1 MKQTII
7 QLTPN
12 PPYDF
17 YLIAAYAT
25 YFQGRYAAD
34 HFHGGVYQRLMD
46 FRGSLCLVNVRSIGS
61 VDAPSLEVTLKG
73 SVLSEKIVSEAR
85 IQVARLLGID
95 QELEPFYRMAL
106 KDPVLN
112 PLVKMLRGL
121 HIPQTLSLWEGLVLA
136 ILGQQVSSHV
146 ARIMR
151 NSLVE
156 NYGLALK
163 ESGVIYH
170 IFPRP
175 ETLVEA
181 GLEDLYSIKLS
192 KRKAQYLFDIAASLT
207 SQERELDSL
216 RSLPDEEAVRTLT
229 EIRGVGPWTAHWLLI
244 RGLGRPDAFP
254 HGDLALRRTMGRL
267 FNNES
272 LFQPE
277 EALNY
282 SYRWSPF
289 RSYVTTYLFAAIR
302 SIAAIETVS
311 PNMCISKNILGW
323 PMKSPEDLN
332 VTIPSKICGRVS
344 KKPTAP
350 TRKISKPS
358 KNQKS

>member
-1 MKQTII
+1 MKKTII
-7 QLTPN
+7 QLTPI

-17 YLIAAYAT
+17 ALVAAYAT

-34 HFHGGVYQRLMD
+34 HFQDRVYRRLLEI
-46 FRGSLCLVNVRSIGS
+46 RGRLCLVKVRSIGS
-61 VDAPSLEVTLKG
+61 VDAPSLEMTLKCN
-73 SVLSEKIVSEAR
+73 VLSEKIVSEAR
-85 IQVARLLGID
+85 IKVAHLLGTE
-95 QELEPFYRMAL
+95 QELEPFYRMVL

-112 PLVKMLRGL
+112 PIVKNLRGL

-151 NSLVE
+151 NGLVE
-156 NYGLALK
+156 RYGLALK
-163 ESGVIYH
+163 ESGETYR

-175 ETLVEA
+175 EALVEA
-181 GLEDLYSIKLS
+181 GLEELYAIKLS
-192 KRKAQYLFDIAASLT
+192 KRKARYIFDIAAALA
-207 SQERELDSL
+207 SQERDLDSL
-216 RSLPDEEAVRTLT
+216 RSLPDEEVVRKLM
-229 EIRGVGPWTAHWLLI
+229 EIRGVGPWTAHWILI

-254 HGDLALRRTMGRL
+254 HGDLALRRTMGHL

-272 LFQPE
+272 IFEPE

-302 SIAAIETVS
+302 SMAASEKVS
-311 PNMCISKNILGW
+311 PNVHI
-323 PMKSPEDLN
+323 
-332 VTIPSKICGRVS
+332 
-344 KKPTAP
+344 
-350 TRKISKPS
+350 
-358 KNQKS
+358 

>member
-1 MKQTII
+1 MKRTII
-7 QLTPN
+7 QLTPI

-17 YLIAAYAT
+17 DLIAAYAT

-34 HFHGGVYQRLMD
+34 HFHDGVYQRLLD
-46 FRGSLCLVNVRSIGS
+46 FGGSLYLINVHSIGS

-73 SVLSEKIVSEAR
+73 SVLSEKVVSEAR

-106 KDPVLN
+106 KDSVLN
-112 PLVKMLRGL
+112 SIVKIFRGL

-146 ARIMR
+146 STIMR
-151 NSLVE
+151 NLLVE
-156 NYGLALK
+156 SYGLALK
-163 ESGVIYH
+163 ESGITFH

-175 ETLVEA
+175 EALVEA
-181 GLEDLYSIKLS
+181 GLENLYSIKLS
-192 KRKAQYLFDIAASLT
+192 KRKARYLFDIANALASR
-207 SQERELDSL
+207 ERELESL
-216 RSLPDEEAVRTLT
+216 RSLPDEEVVRTLT

-267 FNNES
+267 FNNER
-272 LFQPE
+272 LLQPE
-277 EALNY
+277 EALTY

-302 SIAAIETVS
+302 SMAKIETIS
-311 PNMCISKNILGW
+311 PNICISKNILGW
-323 PMKSPEDLN
+323 PMKSPEDQ
-332 VTIPSKICGRVS
+332 TGTTPSS
-344 KKPTAP
+344 KT
-350 TRKISKPS
+350 SKPS
-358 KNQKS
+358 KNQKP